1 MGARVASRVAAALF
15 AVATLPAA
23 LAYHGRSQGVN
34 RESAGWPLAPFSLVD
49 HEGRAFTEL
58 RLAGRWTFVLFG
70 DTRCGAR
77 CDAALAA
84 LAGMQRRIANA
95 DAIRTTQV
103 LFVSLEPERDTPELL
118 RRHVAAFDPRFVAAT
133 APRAALARLMDD
145 LDVTGRG
152 ALVLIGPDRVLRSE
166 LLPPYDP
173 LLLSSEYM
181 RTRSR
186 R

>member
-1 MGARVASRVAAALF
+1 MRRRFAFGMAVALF
-15 AVATLPAA
+15 AAATLPPAF
-23 LAYHGRSQGVN
+23 AYHGRTQGVN
-34 RESAGWPLAPFSLVD
+34 RESAGWPVTSFALVD
-49 HEGRAFTEL
+49 HHGQPLTEL
-58 RLAGRWTFVLFG
+58 HLAGRWTFVLFG

-84 LAGMQRRIANA
+84 LAAMNRRIARA

-118 RRHVAAFDPRFVAAT
+118 RRHVASFDARFIGATGPR
-133 APRAALARLMDD
+133 PSLKRLMDE
-145 LDVTGRG
+145 LDVSAGG
-152 ALVLIGPDRVLRSE
+152 ALVLIGPDAVLRSE

-173 LLLSSEYM
+173 MLLTAEYL
-181 RTRSR
+181 RARSR

>member
-1 MGARVASRVAAALF
+1 MARRLQFATAVAFVAL
-15 AVATLPAA
+15 ATLPPAS
-23 LAYHGRSQGVN
+23 AYHARTQGVN
-34 RESAGWPLAPFSLVD
+34 RESAGWPLAAFALVD
-49 HEGRAFTEL
+49 HDGRPFTEH

-84 LAGMQRRIANA
+84 LAAMNRRIALA

-103 LFVSLEPERDTPELL
+103 LFVSLDPERDTSELL
-118 RRHVAAFDPRFVAAT
+118 RRHVAAFDARFIGAT
-133 APRAALARLMDD
+133 APRASLQQLMHE
-145 LDVTGRG
+145 LDVSEPG
-152 ALVLIGPDRVLRSE
+152 ALVLVGPDAVLRSE

-173 LLLSSEYM
+173 LLLTSEYM